1 MIAEINQVYTPSL
14 IVLDGIE
21 AFVDGG
27 PMKGT
32 RRKADV
38 ILAGTDRIAVDAVG
52 LSILKGLGSNKNI
65 MEKKIFEQEQVARA
79 VELGIGIKSPEQIEI
94 VTEDAESKKYADRFT
109 EILLNG

>member
-1 MIAEINQVYTPSL
+1 
-14 IVLDGIE
+14 
-21 AFVDGG
+21 
-27 PMKGT
+27 
-32 RRKADV
+32 
-38 ILAGTDRIAVDAVG
+38 
-52 LSILKGLGSNKNI
+52 